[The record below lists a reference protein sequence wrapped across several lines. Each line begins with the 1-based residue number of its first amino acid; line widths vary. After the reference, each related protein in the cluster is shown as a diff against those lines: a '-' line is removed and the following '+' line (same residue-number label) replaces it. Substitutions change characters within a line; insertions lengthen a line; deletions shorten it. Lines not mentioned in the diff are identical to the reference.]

1 MQRGSHFYFVARTNH
16 FNVSLSCYKFDSNR
30 QPSWTLRLSHLKD
43 IACNGIII
51 NRHYWI
57 FSTICCT
64 IRYSPISSSS
74 WITMWWSSV
83 IRACW
88 PCIRSTFEFYFSIY
102 RANIRQSCSK
112 ISKFQ
117 KWYRFCNSCIKA
129 RQTIKNQVNDVLKV
143 AKTLQVKNPS
153 DRRQQ

>member
-1 MQRGSHFYFVARTNH
+1 VIYDFKYLPFSSFCQNECDKITKMLESIDAERLAFLFRRSSKSLQ
-16 FNVSLSCYKFDSNR
+16 VSLSCYKFDSNR
-30 QPSWTLRLSHLKD
+30 QPSWTLWLSHLKD

-51 NRHYWI
+51 NWHYWI

-88 PCIRSTFEFYFSIY
+88 PRIRSTFEFYFSIY
-102 RANIRQSCSK
+102 RANIRHRAQRYQN
-112 ISKFQ
+112 F
-117 KWYRFCNSCIKA
+117 
-129 RQTIKNQVNDVLKV
+129 KNDTDSAIYV
-143 AKTLQVKNPS
+143 S
-153 DRRQQ
+153 R